1 MRQGPFMDFKIVP
14 SKAREADWSEKRAI
28 QDADHYAVR
37 ELMSVWKGTISAANG
52 GAKLAAGP
60 A

>member
-1 MRQGPFMDFKIVP
+1 MDFKIVP